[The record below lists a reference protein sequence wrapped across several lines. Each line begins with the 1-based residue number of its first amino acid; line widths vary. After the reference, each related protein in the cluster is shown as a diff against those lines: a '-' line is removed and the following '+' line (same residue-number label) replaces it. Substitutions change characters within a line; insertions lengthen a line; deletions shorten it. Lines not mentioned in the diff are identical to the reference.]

1 MMRLDSFCP
10 VAAGDGDADGDA
22 DGIANGDADCDADG
36 DADGVADGDA
46 DCDADG
52 VALAG
57 EITLKCTFVPI
68 FNPCSAVITRKQKTV
83 ITRKQRSHISL
94 RCNI

>member
-1 MMRLDSFCP
+1 MIVSFCP
-10 VAAGDGDADGDA
+10 VAAGDA
-22 DGIANGDADCDADG
+22 DGIADG
-36 DADGVADGDA
+36 GADGVADGIADGDA